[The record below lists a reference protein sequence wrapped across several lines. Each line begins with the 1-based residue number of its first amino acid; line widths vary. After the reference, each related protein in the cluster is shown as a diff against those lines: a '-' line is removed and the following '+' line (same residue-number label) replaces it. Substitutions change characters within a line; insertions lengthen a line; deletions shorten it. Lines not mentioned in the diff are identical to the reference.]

1 MTFETI
7 RDLIVEQL
15 GIDPDMIEMDTNMM
29 KDLEADSLD
38 AVEIILGIE
47 ESFGIEIPDEE
58 AEKFETVR
66 DLVTYVD
73 EHVEEF
79 HADHLR

>member
-1 MTFETI
+1 MTFDKIKE
-7 RDLIVEQL
+7 LIVDQL
-15 GIDPDMIEMDTNMM
+15 GVDEDMVEMDTNLM

-47 ESFGIEIPDEE
+47 EAFGLEIPDEE

-66 DLVTYVD
+66 DLVEYVD
-73 EHVEEF
+73 SHEE
-79 HADHLR
+79 

>member
-1 MTFETI
+1 MTFDKIKE
-7 RDLIVEQL
+7 LIVDQL
-15 GIDPDMIEMDTNMM
+15 GVDEDMVEMDTNLM

-47 ESFGIEIPDEE
+47 ESFGLEIPDEE

-66 DLVTYVD
+66 DLVEYVD
-73 EHVEEF
+73 SHEE
-79 HADHLR
+79 